1 MSKEFEAEVLK
12 MFGKIDSRLDNIEN
26 TLDEH
31 TKDIKGLKETV
42 SENSK
47 DIKELKETVSE
58 NSKDIKRLNDTVAE
72 LKETTEENTRNI
84 KKMNE
89 SLDVYNNFFIKYENE
104 FSKKIQVL
112 FDFVSMNEDKHAM
125 YDDLMLHYNSKFLNH
140 SIRISALED
149 LIKEK
154 SDFKTKA
161 VTA

>member
-1 MSKEFEAEVLK
+1 MSEKFEEEVLK

-89 SLDVYNNFFIKYENE
+89 SLDVHNHFFIKYENE

-154 SDFKTKA
+154 SNSKTK
-161 VTA
+161 TAIA